1 MTRDEA
7 IKGYVIPALKRTWT
21 EKIVDK
27 VLEVLDYEKS
37 DIKKWLKNCAKENG
51 VEIEKGKE
59 IKQEKYTIGVS
70 FEDNEETYNTV
81 KNMMEACG
89 GKIIEDTKIPMLR
102 YEYSKHDFVDV
113 SKKLF
118 KIEFDKE

>member
-59 IKQEKYTIGVS
+59 IKQKKYTIGVS
-70 FEDNEETYNTV
+70 FEDNEEIYNTV